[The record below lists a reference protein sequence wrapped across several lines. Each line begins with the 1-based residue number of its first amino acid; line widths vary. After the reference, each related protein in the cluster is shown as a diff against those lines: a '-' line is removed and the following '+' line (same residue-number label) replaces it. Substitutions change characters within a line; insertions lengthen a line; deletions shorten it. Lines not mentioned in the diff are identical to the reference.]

1 MKSLRQIFL
10 IVAIFLNNN
19 LFSSEDDKT
28 FQEQSMLSVLYA
40 QTSAEFS
47 ANNMQTYNNARVYLD
62 KALADDSWTAALEQ
76 KKDFKSKKPAI
87 ILDID
92 ETVLD
97 NSPFQARTIVKG
109 LSYPNGWVDWAN
121 EGQATAVAGVSD
133 FLEFANKKGVKI
145 FYVTN
150 RIHILEKATKE
161 NLIRLGLPFD
171 NDIDVL
177 LMKEENGWTSDKTS
191 RRELIAKD
199 YRILLMVGDQ
209 LTDFISSDEA
219 YVHHVERKEIAAKYS
234 DMWGTKWFVI
244 TNPMYGR
251 WEYSI
256 YDNETPSSEEEA
268 KAIRINTLRP

>member
-1 MKSLRQIFL
+1 M
-10 IVAIFLNNN
+10 
-19 LFSSEDDKT
+19 
-28 FQEQSMLSVLYA
+28 
-40 QTSAEFS
+40 
-47 ANNMQTYNNARVYLD
+47 
-62 KALADDSWTAALEQ
+62 
-76 KKDFKSKKPAI
+76 
-87 ILDID
+87 
-92 ETVLD
+92 
-97 NSPFQARTIVKG
+97 
-109 LSYPNGWVDWAN
+109 
-121 EGQATAVAGVSD
+121 
-133 FLEFANKKGVKI
+133 
-145 FYVTN
+145 
-150 RIHILEKATKE
+150 
-161 NLIRLGLPFD
+161 IRLGLPFD

>member
-47 ANNMQTYNNARVYLD
+47 ANNIQTYNNARVYLD
-62 KALADDSWTAALEQ
+62 KALADHSWTAALEQ
-76 KKDFKSKKPAI
+76 KKDFKNKKPAI